1 MSLKPNEIY
10 HIDVTEGL
18 SKIDDEVADIIII
31 DPPYNIGKNFGV
43 NKDNLSLKEY
53 SEWATDWITES
64 IRILK
69 PGGSMFIYGYSEI
82 LSHISV
88 QIPLDKRWLIW
99 SYTNKN
105 SPAVKFWQRSHESI
119 IHTWKDKPIFN
130 IDDVR
135 VPYSEAFLKGSAGNK
150 RKPTEGRFNSSGKE
164 TTFNV
169 NPGGACPR
177 DVLHYPALVGPLG
190 GQQRWFLDENMILH
204 HPSEIKNFDKT
215 KIIKHP
221 TQKPMQLTQN
231 LIKSSHPKT
240 DGLVVVPFSGSG
252 SECFVAKQLGLD
264 IIGFDNNEDWV
275 NMGNQLL
282 NADWDFKL

>member
-1 MSLKPNEIY
+1 MLNTNKIY
-10 HIDVTEGL
+10 NIDVIDGL
-18 SKIDDEVADIIII
+18 KQIDNDIADIIII
-31 DPPYNIGKNFGV
+31 DPPYNIGKDFGK
-43 NKDNLSLKEY
+43 NRDNLPLNEY
-53 SEWATDWITES
+53 VEWSKKWLSES

-82 LSHISV
+82 LAHLSV
-88 QIPLDKRWLIW
+88 QIPLEKRWLIW

-130 IDDVR
+130 MDDVR
-135 VPYSEAFLKGSAGNK
+135 VPYSNAFLKGSAGNK

-169 NPGGACPR
+169 NPNGASPR
-177 DVLHYPALVGPLG
+177 DVLHYPALVGPVG
-190 GQQRWFLDENMILH
+190 SKQRWFLDENEILQ
-204 HPSEIKNFDKT
+204 HPSEIKHFDKS

-240 DGLVVVPFSGSG
+240 NGLVVVPFSGSG

-264 IIGFDNNEDWV
+264 VIGFDNNQTWV
-275 NMGNQLL
+275 TMGNQLI
-282 NADWDFKL
+282 NMDWDFNI

>member
-1 MSLKPNEIY
+1 MSLSFNKIY
-10 HIDVTEGL
+10 HLDVVDGL
-18 SKIDDEVADIIII
+18 KKIDDDVADIIII
-31 DPPYNIGKNFGV
+31 DPPYNIGKNFGN
-43 NKDNLSLKEY
+43 NKDNLPLEEYIQWSSL
-53 SEWATDWITES
+53 WIQES

-69 PGGSMFIYGYSEI
+69 PGGSMFVYGYSEI
-82 LSHISV
+82 LAHISV

-99 SYTNKN
+99 NYTNKN

-119 IHTWKDKPIFN
+119 IHTWKEKPIFN
-130 IDDVR
+130 TDDVR

-177 DVLHYPALVGPLG
+177 DVLHYPALVGPG
-190 GQQRWFLDENMILH
+190 GAKERWFLDENKVLH
-204 HPSEIKNFDKT
+204 NPSEIKNFDKT

-221 TQKPMQLTQN
+221 TQKPMKLTEN

-240 DGLVVVPFSGSG
+240 NGLLVIPFSGSG
-252 SECFVAKQLGLD
+252 TECFMGKKLGLD

-275 NMGNQLL
+275 SMGNQLI
-282 NADWDFKL
+282 NTNWIFNI

>member
-1 MSLKPNEIY
+1 MLNFNKIY
-10 HIDVTEGL
+10 NIDVTEGL
-18 SKIDDEVADIIII
+18 SKIDDESADIIII

-53 SEWATDWITES
+53 SEWATDWLTES

-82 LSHISV
+82 LAHLSV
-88 QIPLDKRWLIW
+88 QIPLEKRWLIW

-119 IHTWKDKPIFN
+119 IHTWKDKPVFN
-130 IDDVR
+130 MDDVR
-135 VPYSEAFLKGSAGNK
+135 VLYSDAFLKGSAGNK
-150 RKPTEGRFNSSGKE
+150 RKATEGRFNSSGKE

-177 DVLHYPALVGPLG
+177 DVLHYPALVGPVG
-190 GQQRWFLDENMILH
+190 GKQRWFLDEKMVLH

-221 TQKPMQLTQN
+221 TQKPMHLTQN
-231 LIKSSHPKT
+231 LIKSTHPKK
-240 DGLVVVPFSGSG
+240 DGLVVIPFSGSG
-252 SECFVAKQLGLD
+252 SECFVAKNLGLD
-264 IIGFDNNEDWV
+264 VIGFDNNEDWV

-282 NADWDFKL
+282 NTDWDFKL